1 MMSDKP
7 LSRTPICQSKIDSQR
22 VPVSK
27 SGCEENEWSVRD
39 LMNTM
44 LDNFTFLGYH
54 DDSKN
59 NAPGK

>member
-1 MMSDKP
+1 MSDRP
-7 LSRTPICQSKIDSQR
+7 LFRTPIRQETMNSQP

-27 SGCEENEWSVRD
+27 SECEENGWSVRD
-39 LMNTM
+39 LMKII
-44 LDNFTFLGYH
+44 LDDFTFLGYH